1 MDNMD
6 NYKKV
11 SQEQVFKTPRMEGL
25 KVSYVDE
32 QGNPVLTHT
41 IIHSKPSVA
50 VIIRN
55 EGKIA
60 FIRQFRS
67 TTGKYYIE
75 LPAGLLEEGETE
87 KMAATRESEEEAG
100 LVIGN
105 VEVLVKGPSL
115 LDPSKS
121 DENYGVVV
129 ADMIS
134 NKKRYLDEMEII
146 SNHIIWLE
154 EDFVFKK
161 LCEQLYEGK
170 NFYEDLFLSGHSVYA
185 IMAYKMRK

>member
-1 MDNMD
+1 MD

-11 SQEQVFKTPRMEGL
+11 SQEQIFKTPRMEGQ
-25 KVSYVDE
+25 KVQYADE
-32 QGNPVLTHT
+32 NGCVVLTHT

-134 NKKRYLDEMEII
+134 NKKRHLDEMEII

-161 LCEQLYEGK
+161 LCEQLFEGK
-170 NFYEDLFLSGHSVYA
+170 AFYEDLFLSGHSLYA
-185 IMAYKMRK
+185 LMAYKIYLRK

>member
-1 MDNMD
+1 MD

-11 SQEQVFKTPRMEGL
+11 SQEKIFKTPRMEGQ
-25 KVSYVDE
+25 KVQYADE
-32 QGNPVLTHT
+32 NGCVVLTHT

-134 NKKRYLDEMEII
+134 NKKRHLDEMEII

-161 LCEQLYEGK
+161 LCEQLFEGK
-170 NFYEDLFLSGHSVYA
+170 AFYEDLFLSGHSLYA
-185 IMAYKMRK
+185 LMAYKIYLRK